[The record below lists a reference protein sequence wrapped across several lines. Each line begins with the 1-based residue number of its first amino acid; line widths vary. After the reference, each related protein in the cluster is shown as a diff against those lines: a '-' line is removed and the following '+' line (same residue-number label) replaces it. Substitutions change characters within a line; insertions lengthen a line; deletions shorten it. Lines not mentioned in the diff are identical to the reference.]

1 MSENSENSE
10 NRVDPT
16 GEPTKV
22 IETTEP
28 AEPTPPSPPT
38 QAAAHDTPWHP
49 VHIPHLVMGLA
60 FLGLVTVWALVVP
73 LNAVELPHAR
83 WLLPLPW
90 LVAGAAGLVATVLSG
105 RRRRISGTGR

>member
-1 MSENSENSE
+1 MSEYSDN
-10 NRVDPT
+10 PT
-16 GEPTKV
+16 EEPAEV

-28 AEPTPPSPPT
+28 SQATGPT
-38 QAAAHDTPWHP
+38 QTAPFPQDTPWHP

-60 FLGLVTVWALVVP
+60 FLGLVVVWALVVP

-105 RRRRISGTGR
+105 RRRRLSGTGR

>member
-1 MSENSENSE
+1 MNENMD
-10 NRVDPT
+10 DPT
-16 GEPTKV
+16 EEPTEV
-22 IETTEP
+22 IETVEP
-28 AEPTPPSPPT
+28 PQATPLPP
-38 QAAAHDTPWHP
+38 DTPWHP

-60 FLGLVTVWALVVP
+60 FVGLVAVWALVVP